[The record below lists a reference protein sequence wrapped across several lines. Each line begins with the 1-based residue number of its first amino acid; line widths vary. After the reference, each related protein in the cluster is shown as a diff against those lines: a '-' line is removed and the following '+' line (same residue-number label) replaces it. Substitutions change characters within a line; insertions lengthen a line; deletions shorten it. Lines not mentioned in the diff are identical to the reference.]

1 MNFVAGRC
9 GMSTA
14 GRQLSAAFSN
24 LFTARRAALPTAAE
38 ACRARAAA
46 STGVTEGPVKASRP
60 GTPPTYGRGYSQ
72 AIPTPAEDT
81 NLNVEPMSI
90 QSAGESRS
98 GPAGPSQQQT
108 QDVRTEPAEAL
119 GPGHRTAVVIPAAGR
134 GIRLGPGAP
143 KALRT
148 LSGTPMLVHAVR
160 AMTRA
165 RAVSLVVV
173 VAPPDGA
180 DEVRHLLDEHI
191 LPEVVVVP
199 GGETRQ
205 DSVRLGLAALP
216 DDVDAVLVHDA
227 ARPLVP
233 VDTVDAVAAAVRDG
247 APAVVPALPV
257 PDTVKEVEPRTD
269 GGPEPVTGT
278 PERSRLR
285 AVQTP
290 QGFTLKVLAAAHAQV
305 AREGDGATDDA
316 GMVERMG
323 VEVVVVPGHEEAF
336 KVTRPLDL
344 VLAEA
349 VLARR
354 RVTDGF

>member
-1 MNFVAGRC
+1 
-9 GMSTA
+9 
-14 GRQLSAAFSN
+14 
-24 LFTARRAALPTAAE
+24 
-38 ACRARAAA
+38 
-46 STGVTEGPVKASRP
+46 
-60 GTPPTYGRGYSQ
+60 
-72 AIPTPAEDT
+72 
-81 NLNVEPMSI
+81 MSI
-90 QSAGESRS
+90 RSAGESPAVHPEDGDRRS
-98 GPAGPSQQQT
+98 ADDPS
-108 QDVRTEPAEAL
+108 
-119 GPGHRTAVVIPAAGR
+119 GHRTAAVVPAAGR
-134 GIRLGPGAP
+134 GVRLGPGAP
-143 KALRT
+143 KALRA

-160 AMTRA
+160 AMARA

-180 DEVRHLLDEHI
+180 EEVRRLLDEHAALGEGSPADI
-191 LPEVVVVP
+191 LVVP

-205 DSVRLGLAALP
+205 DSVRLGLDALP
-216 DDVDAVLVHDA
+216 SDVGTVLVHDA

-233 VDTVDAVAAAVRDG
+233 VETVDAVADAVRAG

-257 PDTVKEVEPRTD
+257 ADTVKEVELR
-269 GGPEPVTGT
+269 GEGEPEPVVGT

-290 QGFTLKVLAAAHAQV
+290 QGFELKVLADAHARV
-305 AREGDGATDDA
+305 AREGEGATDDA
-316 GMVERMG
+316 GMVERLG